1 MNKAYV
7 KYRKNGGEVMDI
19 QTEPVPKDGMGAHY
33 AVVEIADAKQA
44 PNGLSR
50 LRCKVYDRKHGVI
63 RNATDAEIRTF
74 SRKREQ
80 DNEGFRK
87 QAARVVLRNEK
98 TFTAL
103 VEVYSDALTE
113 IADHL
118 DPEHRQFDFSR
129 AAMQTRL
136 DVALKH

>member
-1 MNKAYV
+1 MTKVYV

-19 QTEPVPKDGMGAHY
+19 QTEPIPKNCIGAQY
-33 AVVEIADAKQA
+33 AVWEIADSKHA

-50 LRCKVYDRKHGVI
+50 LRCKVCDRKHGVI
-63 RNATDAEIRTF
+63 RNATDAEIRAF

-80 DNEGFRK
+80 DDEGARK

-118 DPEHRQFDFSR
+118 DPEHRRFDFSR
-129 AAMQTRL
+129 AAMHARL
-136 DVALKH
+136 DAVLKD